1 MMNGSKHS
9 SMKLTLRAIAYLL
22 RYPDAQMR
30 RHLPEVRDAFEA
42 EAALP
47 GECHTEILTLIE
59 RLLSAPDMTV
69 EAEYI
74 EVFDRGHRTS
84 LLLFEHVHGD
94 SRDRGPAMV
103 DLIQTYEKAG
113 LYLHPEQM
121 PDDLPVVLEYASS
134 QPAGEAA
141 AFLSEIAH
149 IVRVIYSALVDRKS
163 PYACLAAAVLEL
175 SGEKVEVVA
184 IAEEPELDE
193 EWTEPEVFGGCS
205 SAGQSKPGQAQP
217 IKIMP
222 RATNAT
228 NATNAASKSQSTHQG
243 VRA

>member
-1 MMNGSKHS
+1 MANTTTRC

-30 RHLPEVRDAFEA
+30 RHLPEVRDALGA
-42 EAALP
+42 EAALS
-47 GECHTEILTLIE
+47 GERQAEVMGLIE
-59 RLLSAPDMTV
+59 RLLSAPEMTV

-141 AFLSEIAH
+141 TFLSEIAH
-149 IVRVIYSALVDRKS
+149 IVRVIYSALVERKS

-184 IAEEPELDE
+184 IADEPELDE
-193 EWTEPEVFGGCS
+193 QWTEPEVFGGCS
-205 SAGQSKPGQAQP
+205 SAGQSKPGDAQP

-222 RATNAT
+222 R
-228 NATNAASKSQSTHQG
+228 ATNAASKSQSTHQG

>member
-22 RYPDAQMR
+22 RYPDAEMR
-30 RHLPEVRDAFEA
+30 RHLPEVRDALGS
-42 EAALP
+42 EAALS
-47 GECHTEILTLIE
+47 GERQTEILALIE
-59 RLLSAPDMTV
+59 RLLSAPEMTV

-134 QPAGEAA
+134 QPAADA
-141 AFLSEIAH
+141 RAFLSEIAH

-163 PYACLAAAVLEL
+163 LYACLAAAVLEL

-184 IAEEPELDE
+184 IAEEPELDD
-193 EWTEPEVFGGCS
+193 EWSEPEVFGGCS
-205 SAGQSKPGQAQP
+205 SAGQAKPGEAQT

-222 RATNAT
+222 REIS
-228 NATNAASKSQSTHQG
+228 AASKSQSTHQG

>member
-1 MMNGSKHS
+1 MAQTKTHS

-22 RYPDAQMR
+22 RYPDAAMR
-30 RHLPEVRDAFEA
+30 EHLLQVRKALEGEA
-42 EAALP
+42 VLSLARSA
-47 GECHTEILTLIE
+47 EITALIE
-59 RLLSAPDMTV
+59 RLLSKPDMTV

-134 QPAGEAA
+134 QPAGEAR

-149 IVRVIYSALVDRKS
+149 IVRVIYSALVERKS

-193 EWTEPEVFGGCS
+193 QWTEPEVFGGCS
-205 SAGQSKPGQAQP
+205 SAGQAKPGEAQT

-222 RATNAT
+222 REIS
-228 NATNAASKSQSTHQG
+228 AASKSQSTHQG

>member
-1 MMNGSKHS
+1 MAQTKTHS
-9 SMKLTLRAIAYLL
+9 AMKLTLRAIAYLL
-22 RYPDAQMR
+22 RYPDAAMR
-30 RHLPEVRDAFEA
+30 KQLPQVREA
-42 EAALP
+42 LESEAVLSLARSA
-47 GECHTEILTLIE
+47 EITALIE
-59 RLLSAPDMTV
+59 RLLSKPDMTV
-69 EAEYI
+69 EAEYV

-134 QPAGEAA
+134 QPADEAR
-141 AFLSEIAH
+141 AFLAEIAH
-149 IVRVIYSALVDRKS
+149 IVRVIYSALTDRQS

-175 SGEKVEVVA
+175 AGEQVQAVA
-184 IAEEPELDE
+184 LEAEPELDE
-193 EWTEPEVFGGCS
+193 QWAEPEVFGGCS
-205 SAGQSKPGQAQP
+205 SAGQTKPGQPQP

-222 RATNAT
+222 HATQAART
-228 NATNAASKSQSTHQG
+228 KHAASKSPSSHQG

>member
-1 MMNGSKHS
+1 MGKSTTKS

-22 RYPDAQMR
+22 RYPDAEMR
-30 RHLPEVRDAFEA
+30 LHLAQVRDALDTETALSSARQA
-42 EAALP
+42 EIVA
-47 GECHTEILTLIE
+47 LIE

-74 EVFDRGHRTS
+74 EMFDRGHRTS

-134 QPAGEAA
+134 QPASEAR
-141 AFLSEIAH
+141 AFMSEIAH
-149 IVRVIYSALVDRKS
+149 IVRVIYSALVDRGS
-163 PYACLAAAVLEL
+163 AYACLAAAVLEL
-175 SGEKVEVVA
+175 AGEKVTVVA
-184 IAEEPELDE
+184 IEQEPELDE
-193 EWTEPEVFGGCS
+193 QWTEPEVFGGCS
-205 SAGQSKPGQAQP
+205 SAGQAKPGAQPGQSQP

-222 RATNAT
+222 R
-228 NATNAASKSQSTHQG
+228 ATNAASKSQSTHQG